1 MQNKFIKYLCLFL
14 EPERK
19 LLLAEKGSNIGGEPC
34 EVTAKDGF
42 IFVGT
47 MNPGGDYGKKEL
59 SPALRNRFTEIWCEG
74 CSQRSDLIAVIE
86 HNLTPGLVFKN
97 AQNGTSSVGSA
108 LVDFVEWF
116 SATELGNRYGEF
128 VFFQTLDHWKVL
140 FFLNFYILFLL
151 LGW

>member
-1 MQNKFIKYLCLFL
+1 MSQCLLSNNELCIKNLLNLFTYNNIS

-19 LLLAEKGSNIGGEPC
+19 LLLAEKGSDVGGAPC

-74 CSQRSDLIAVIE
+74 CSQRLDMIAVIE
-86 HNLTPGLVFKN
+86 HNLNPGLVFRN
-97 AQNGTSSVGSA
+97 ENNEPFSVGTA
-108 LVDFVEWF
+108 LVDFLDWF
-116 SATELGNRYGEF
+116 SQTDLGNRYG
-128 VFFQTLDHWKVL
+128 FQFHS
-140 FFLNFYILFLL
+140 
-151 LGW
+151 